1 MRTKMSK
8 TQKEKRRN
16 EKEKVKR
23 QSQNNEYW
31 QNIKEISCKESGDTE
46 NIQSIMNSNNTT
58 QKQSL
63 FAMVYTYIE
72 VQNQ

>member
-46 NIQSIMNSNNTT
+46 NIQ
-58 QKQSL
+58 
-63 FAMVYTYIE
+63 TYNE
-72 VQNQ
+72 Q

>member
-1 MRTKMSK
+1 MRTKTSK

-46 NIQSIMNSNNTT
+46 NIQSIMNST